1 MLATS
6 IRRLGASRLTYAGGI
21 ALFAAFT
28 ALTARITIPLPFT
41 PVPIT
46 LQVMAV
52 LLAGLVLGPRGGAIS
67 QLAYLAAVAAGL
79 PLDARGLGPAALL
92 GPTGGYL
99 LGFAPAAF
107 VTGWLAERLH
117 TMGAWGGSFIAALA
131 GVAVIYACGV
141 AWLAPGVGSLG
152 AAWTLGAAPFILIDL
167 GKALV
172 AAAVASGG
180 RTLFVGNIV
189 DKER

>member
-1 MLATS
+1 MTMAVTT
-6 IRRLGASRLTYAGGI
+6 IRRLGASHLTTMGGI

-28 ALTARITIPLPFT
+28 ALTARVTLPLPFT
-41 PVPIT
+41 PVPVT

-67 QLAYLAAVAAGL
+67 QLVYLAAVAAGL

-92 GPTGGYL
+92 GPTAGYL
-99 LGFAPAAF
+99 TGFAPAAF
-107 VTGWLAERLH
+107 VAGWLAGRVRDVWV
-117 TMGAWGGSFIAALA
+117 GRFVAALV
-131 GVAVIYACGV
+131 GVAVIYACGL
-141 AWLAPGVGSLG
+141 AWLALSVGSLG
-152 AAWTLGAAPFILIDL
+152 AAWTLGAAPFILVDL

-172 AAAVASGG
+172 AAAVAGG
-180 RTLFVGNIV
+180 RRTLFVDDTV